1 MGDAKGCIVSGL
13 EPDVGCSSSQ
23 KQTVSA
29 LMDSIIQG
37 QCGSPAVDSTT
48 SRPASTNSAGKDTPS
63 KPATAASQNSAGRM
77 NLSIALLLPVVLM
90 SLAF

>member
-13 EPDVGCSSSQ
+13 EADNGCSSSQ
-23 KQTVSA
+23 KQAVSA

-37 QCGSPAVDSTT
+37 QCSSPAAVDSTT
-48 SRPASTNSAGKDTPS
+48 SNSASTTEKVDTPS
-63 KPATAASQNSAGRM
+63 KPAAAASQNSAGRM